1 MKKLFFVL
9 FTGLVLIFALNT
21 LFESDV
27 GDKQKLEYTQSVD
40 VETVA
45 VEVTEI
51 TSVRSLLFE
60 NYSKEFL
67 IFKNKDLPDIEDLMY
82 LKIQNPTNRTLNKNM
97 PIIFYKTQHGSA
109 GGLSA

>member
-9 FTGLVLIFALNT
+9 FTGLVLVFALNT

-27 GDKQKLEYTQSVD
+27 GDKQKSEYTQSVD

-45 VEVTEI
+45 IEVTSI
-51 TSVRSLLFE
+51 RNLLFE
-60 NYSKEFL
+60 NSYRYREFL
-67 IFKNKDLPDIEDLMY
+67 TFENKGMPDVEDLTY
-82 LKIQNPTNRTLNKNM
+82 LKIQNYKDKKLNKNI